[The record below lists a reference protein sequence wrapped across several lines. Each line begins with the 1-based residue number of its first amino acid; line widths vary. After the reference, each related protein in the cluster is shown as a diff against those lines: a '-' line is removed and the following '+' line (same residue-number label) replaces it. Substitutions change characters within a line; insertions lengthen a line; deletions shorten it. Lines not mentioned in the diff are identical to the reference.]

1 MTALIPFDW
10 IEEIKQELFKLEEAP
25 LVPPAPPFPIE
36 ALQKALFERLAL
48 PVTIEISDPE
58 VIEYKNIK
66 ENIPS
71 STTRFFSFSF
81 TPHTTPFYTA
91 IGHDDLNR
99 LASWLLDND
108 MEAAVSLQGSFQESF
123 YLFIGGAALDSLA
136 STGYFKNNSLRLLST
151 AGTLLEDASALSI
164 SICIAREKESISI
177 RLLIPHSLQKSLKN
191 QTAKNTESLINDSV
205 VASKINIAIR
215 LVSSLVPLHYS
226 DLAIL
231 QEGSFILLD
240 KPTTTTSVQL
250 FVGNRAFFAGKIE
263 NELLTITAL
272 AEPLEEISKMDKA
285 PNKKP
290 PPASLKAKKTPAPP
304 SRADDPTPST
314 SDTSEKIEDPR
325 YFLGEDE
332 EFFVEDKELEEV
344 LKEEQPT
351 TMPAATSQ
359 QIPQE
364 TIEPFPNTLSDIPL
378 TIEVVVGYMRIPIKE
393 LLSMQV
399 GGTYKLGNIVSS
411 QVDLLINGKRIA
423 KGELLKSGDM
433 LGVRILSL

>member
-1 MTALIPFDW
+1 
-10 IEEIKQELFKLEEAP
+10 
-25 LVPPAPPFPIE
+25 
-36 ALQKALFERLAL
+36 
-48 PVTIEISDPE
+48 
-58 VIEYKNIK
+58 
-66 ENIPS
+66 
-71 STTRFFSFSF
+71 
-81 TPHTTPFYTA
+81 
-91 IGHDDLNR
+91 
-99 LASWLLDND
+99 
-108 MEAAVSLQGSFQESF
+108 
-123 YLFIGGAALDSLA
+123 
-136 STGYFKNNSLRLLST
+136 
-151 AGTLLEDASALSI
+151 
-164 SICIAREKESISI
+164 
-177 RLLIPHSLQKSLKN
+177 
-191 QTAKNTESLINDSV
+191 
-205 VASKINIAIR
+205 
-215 LVSSLVPLHYS
+215 
-226 DLAIL
+226 
-231 QEGSFILLD
+231 
-240 KPTTTTSVQL
+240 
-250 FVGNRAFFAGKIE
+250 
-263 NELLTITAL
+263 
-272 AEPLEEISKMDKA
+272 MDKA

-290 PPASLKAKKTPAPP
+290 PPAALKAKKTPAPP

-332 EFFVEDKELEEV
+332 EFFIEDKELEEV

-359 QIPQE
+359 QLPQE